1 MGLGVRLSEDYPLN
15 SRVTYNLFN
24 IIFQLTCYI
33 TITLYTLINVKYEFF
48 ILLGF
53 LIWFKLILT
62 GERNKREGY
71 GYAKSIPHCW
81 RS

>member
-24 IIFQLTCYI
+24 IIFQLTCYT

-53 LIWFKLILT
+53 LIWCKLILT

-71 GYAKSIPHCW
+71 GYA
-81 RS
+81 